1 MKVQMI
7 ADMEVDKVADKVAD
21 LSADKEKKSADMK
34 FEMVAYMELT
44 KVAHKVADKK
54 MADMELDIA
63 ADMFKTK
70 CVGLKLFDAKCTRL
84 AWLLRFAISAFFRAR
99 EFLDNGMSG
108 IFSPGLV
115 TTRRSSLGTAGRSE
129 DDDDVG

>member
-1 MKVQMI
+1 MLLG
-7 ADMEVDKVADKVAD
+7 D

-63 ADMFKTK
+63 ADMFKTM
-70 CVGLKLFDAKCTRL
+70 CWAEAV
-84 AWLLRFAISAFFRAR
+84 
-99 EFLDNGMSG
+99 
-108 IFSPGLV
+108 
-115 TTRRSSLGTAGRSE
+115 
-129 DDDDVG
+129 

>member
-1 MKVQMI
+1 MVADTKVQMR

-21 LSADKEKKSADMK
+21 LSADKEKKLVDMK
-34 FEMVAYMELT
+34 LEMVAYMELT

-84 AWLLRFAISAFFRAR
+84 AWLLRFAILFSSYQLFFPSAQSAR
-99 EFLDNGMSG
+99 
-108 IFSPGLV
+108 IPG
-115 TTRRSSLGTAGRSE
+115 
-129 DDDDVG
+129 